1 MNREIDTL
9 IIHTAATKATADIG
23 AVDIDKW
30 HRARGWLGCG
40 YHFVIRRNG
49 TIESDELGHRCRPLA
64 QAGAHVGDCGPGWNK
79 RSIGIC
85 LAGGIDANGKAEN
98 NYTPEQWK
106 SLEEVVLSLLE
117 RFPSIKTIGGHRDL
131 IRKTGAPPK
140 DCPCFNVK
148 DWFEKEVK
156 PKYPEAAYIQAVK
169 YI

>member
-49 TIESDELGHRCRPLA
+49 TVESDEKGHRCRPLA

-85 LAGGIDANGKAEN
+85 LAGGLDANGKAQD

-106 SLEEVVLSLLE
+106 ALEELVLSLLE
-117 RFPSIKTIGGHRDL
+117 RLRHQGFSQVLRVVLSKNDSPL
-131 IRKTGAPPK
+131 AV
-140 DCPCFNVK
+140 VK
-148 DWFEKEVK
+148 MVIPGMESFQPALKRAG
-156 PKYPEAAYIQAVK
+156 PRLSRYISR
-169 YI
+169 